1 MNSNNNIQLLYELN
15 AKEAQLDFAIRQA
28 EQQLAGVNKKLQ
40 MLWYDL
46 VISVVVAVLPWFV
59 YLLFSRSRFPLMM
72 AFCTVFKGV
81 YLMALPLMIYQ
92 MAKAASLLRL
102 NREDAVDYTEP
113 TKLGTLRDGQPD
125 REPSYRAEQKK
136 LICILTRYYLNKE
149 TIGQIRREII
159 ESDSG
164 TMTSAE
170 LYYRLSSMPFYEE
183 VRPAQEFAGSTGGGA
198 ALPLFPSLII
208 IFIIGVLYALYV
220 WRSI

>member
-28 EQQLAGVNKKLQ
+28 EQQLAGANKKLQ

-46 VISVVVAVLPWFV
+46 VIGVAVAVLPWFV
-59 YLLFSRSRFPLMM
+59 YLLFSRSRFPLMI

-92 MAKAASLLRL
+92 MAKAARLLKL

-136 LICILTRYYLNKE
+136 LICILTRYYLNKD
-149 TIGQIRREII
+149 TIGQIRRQIT
-159 ESDSG
+159 ESDSC

-170 LYYRLSSMPFYEE
+170 LYYQLSSMPFYEE
-183 VRPAQEFAGSTGGGA
+183 VRPAQEFAGSTGGGVV
-198 ALPLFPSLII
+198 LPLFPSLII
-208 IFIIGVLYALYV
+208 GVLYAFYV

>member
-28 EQQLAGVNKKLQ
+28 ERQLAGVNKKLQ

-46 VISVVVAVLPWFV
+46 VISVAMAILPGLI
-59 YLLFSRSRFPLMM
+59 YLLLSRSRFPLAV

-81 YLMALPLMIYQ
+81 YLMILPLMIYQ
-92 MAKAASLLRL
+92 LARAARLLRL
-102 NREDAVDYTEP
+102 NREDAAEYTEP
-113 TKLGTLRDGQPD
+113 LPAGTLRDQQPE

-136 LICILTRYYLNKE
+136 LISILTRYYLNKDV
-149 TIGQIRREII
+149 IGQIRRQIT

-170 LYYRLSSMPFYEE
+170 LYYRLNSLPFYEE
-183 VRPAQEFAGSTGGGA
+183 VRPAREFEGKTGGGIIR
-198 ALPLFPSLII
+198 PLFPSLII
-208 IFIIGVLYALYV
+208 GLIYALHV
-220 WRSI
+220 WGII